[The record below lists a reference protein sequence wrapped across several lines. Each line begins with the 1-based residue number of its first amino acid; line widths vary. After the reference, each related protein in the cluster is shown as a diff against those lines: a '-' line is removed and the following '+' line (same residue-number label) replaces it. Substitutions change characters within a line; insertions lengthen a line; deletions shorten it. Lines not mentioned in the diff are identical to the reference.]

1 MRVKKRHII
10 SILVTIVI
18 AGLFVIAL
26 LPSPIRV
33 EVASAKRGPLRVTV
47 DEEGETRAHYRFVVA
62 APVAGRLARVG
73 LNDGDNV
80 SRGEVVASINPLP
93 LDKREREEV
102 LARVQAAES
111 LKGEADERVTN
122 ARANYEQARRE
133 RERAERLAKAGLVS
147 TQSLEQAQN
156 AEATSASELEA
167 AKHNAGAAA
176 SQVRVVRAGL
186 VAIEVGRDDATRV
199 VKLRSPVSGRVLRV
213 IEKSER
219 VVTAGTPVMVLGDPG
234 KLEIVV
240 DLLSTDAVKVRQG
253 MPLLL
258 EGWGGE
264 QEIRA
269 RVRVVEASAF
279 TKVSALGIE
288 EQRVNIVADFV
299 DPPGPL
305 GDGYRVEASI
315 IIWEGENVLK
325 APLSALFRHGD
336 GWSVFI
342 VEDGVARRRDVE
354 IGHRSQFEAEIVGGL
369 VESTSVILHPIQPD
383 RRRCHGRGKMIFVR
397 RNFAID
403 DLQGHSDVNN

>member
-18 AGLFVIAL
+18 AGLFVTAL
-26 LPSPIRV
+26 LPSPISV
-33 EVASAKRGPLRVTV
+33 EVASVKRGPLRVTV
-47 DEEGETRAHYRFVVA
+47 DEEGETRAHDRFVVA

-102 LARVQAAES
+102 IARVQAAES

-133 RERAERLAKAGLVS
+133 RERAERLAEAGLVS

-156 AEATSASELEA
+156 AEATSGSELEA
-167 AKHNAGAAA
+167 AKYNAGAAA
-176 SQVRVVRAGL
+176 SQVRVARAGL
-186 VAIEVGRDDATRV
+186 VAVEAGWDDATKV

-219 VVTAGTPVMVLGDPG
+219 VVAAGTPVVVLGDPG

-315 IIWEGENVLK
+315 IIWESENVLK
-325 APLSALFRHGD
+325 VPLSALFRHGD

-342 VEDGVARRRDVE
+342 VEDGVAHRRDVE

-369 VESTSVILHPIQPD
+369 GESATVILHPSNQIED
-383 RRRCHGRGKMIFVR
+383 GVTVEAR
-397 RNFAID
+397 
-403 DLQGHSDVNN
+403 